1 MAMDAALPLPVGEL
15 PANTSGAEAGTTDRN
30 NRSKSALACMHLG
43 SNDAGSR
50 RQLRILPIS
59 LTPDQQRRS
68 ERDSKPKR
76 KLGQY
81 QDS

>member
-1 MAMDAALPLPVGEL
+1 MDAALPLPVGEL

-59 LTPDQQRRS
+59 LTPDFRRGVLS
-68 ERDSKPKR
+68 EIQNLER